1 MAGRPAALQEGTHM
15 DWFLG
20 KEQVA
25 LVEEVRGFA
34 ERYLDPAS
42 VALWRRDMGL
52 PYDVVREFVNLDFKG
67 FGVVRRNVDRGFD
80 MLAQVLVSEELARY
94 TGQALPFFYDM
105 LQLQILE
112 AFASPEQADAVLG
125 EYQQTGRLAFALA
138 VSEPGGGSDTM
149 SMETKVVREGGRL
162 VLRGAKSFV
171 ANGEFAPNLMV
182 SAVDGTEGAEFGGA
196 GKLTMWMIPRGTPG
210 VSIVPEEK
218 IGQPFLPFAS
228 IQLDDVEL
236 DEGWLLH
243 DLSRGFSQVF
253 AFFEFGSI
261 FLCATALGEAQ
272 AAMEDAV
279 AWARERKAFGTPIGQ
294 FQQIQQMVT
303 DMEVKLTNM
312 RNLVYKAAWEFDNGV
327 HDRLTVAMMK
337 RYVPAAATEVAS
349 DAMQILGGRG
359 YTTRERVSSIWQD
372 CRGFQIAEGTDQI
385 MVYIAAPLIFS
396 RYATEQP
403 PFMQVTP
410 E

>member
-1 MAGRPAALQEGTHM
+1 MCQDIFPDSLAGTGLAKKGGL
-15 DWFLG
+15 
-20 KEQVA
+20 
-25 LVEEVRGFA
+25 
-34 ERYLDPAS
+34 
-42 VALWRRDMGL
+42 LWKIGSYIANRIYRSADKII
-52 PYDVVREFVNLDFKG
+52 VISQDFKT
-67 FGVVRRNVDRGFD
+67 NL
-80 MLAQVLVSEELARY
+80 LA
-94 TGQALPFFYDM
+94 
-105 LQLQILE
+105 
-112 AFASPEQADAVLG
+112 
-125 EYQQTGRLAFALA
+125 
-138 VSEPGGGSDTM
+138 
-149 SMETKVVREGGRL
+149 KV
-162 VLRGAKSFV
+162 
-171 ANGEFAPNLMV
+171 
-182 SAVDGTEGAEFGGA
+182 
-196 GKLTMWMIPRGTPG
+196 
-210 VSIVPEEK
+210 VPEEK

-253 AFFEFGSI
+253 GFFEFGRI

-294 FQQIQQMVT
+294 FQQIQQLIC

-312 RNLVYKAAWEFDNGV
+312 RNLVYKAAWEFDNDV

-359 YTTRERVSSIWQD
+359 YTTRKRVSSIWQD

-403 PFMQVTP
+403 PFLQVSP